1 MEQNTLQSPK
11 CQTADQQKRN
21 SKRRNISTFTQL
33 GVDQK
38 RTMSVQE
45 GQAISQRALQDLKR
59 TLGQILQSPNSKD
72 KYNEET
78 NQNVSNNKQIQE
90 QLQMTGGNAQIYET
104 ISAIGGIGQMQRKE
118 SEMFSIKNTIMAFDD
133 DPYQQSNEG
142 SSHRVVQLKNS
153 QDKSQQSIKHPTK
166 QSVTGMMSH
175 LFQAKV
181 GFVNKPNYAPS
192 VKYEP
197 VKVIHENNQNHVYQ
211 NLKVSHLKQSL
222 SQASLVG
229 SQRSVHHIQQRNS
242 MINSIS
248 SSNNNH
254 IHLFNVVPKSKSRPR
269 KQKETNFTKETYQL
283 LRLLLELYFKKV
295 QVKFRSIGG
304 KMEKDENNLQRL
316 EVKQIKQEINTY
328 QQVATSYK
336 YLRKAFENENLIN
349 YLQKDLDQEEK
360 RIKMLQRNPNLA
372 QKLYPFNKRMGI
384 EQFLNRDKV
393 QGDSEEAAKNDDVH
407 IKINEKFF
415 QSQLDPMDERVQ
427 SSLKFLEKNDYKV
440 DFKRIRQQYEGT
452 MWKQDLKQAIDM
464 KKFVQENLN
473 KNMMEQRWTL
483 NLMRKR
489 GKNPKN
495 LMLIN

>member
-1 MEQNTLQSPK
+1 MEVQISIPREIWALKKFVIQDSGSLGQEQINKNTSGVYQAQASNNLQQQQKIEQNTLQSPK
-11 CQTADQQKRN
+11 CQTASQQKRN
-21 SKRRNISTFTQL
+21 GKRRNISTFTQL

-45 GQAISQRALQDLKR
+45 GQAISQRALKDLKR

-72 KYNEET
+72 KYIEET
-78 NQNVSNNKQIQE
+78 NKNVSNNKQIQD

-104 ISAIGGIGQMQRKE
+104 ISAIGGIGQMQRKD

-133 DPYQQSNEG
+133 DPYQQSKEG
-142 SSHRVVQLKNS
+142 SSQRGLQVKNT
-153 QDKSQQSIKHPTK
+153 QDKSNI
-166 QSVTGMMSH
+166 G
-175 LFQAKV
+175 
-181 GFVNKPNYAPS
+181 
-192 VKYEP
+192 
-197 VKVIHENNQNHVYQ
+197 
-211 NLKVSHLKQSL
+211 
-222 SQASLVG
+222 
-229 SQRSVHHIQQRNS
+229 
-242 MINSIS
+242 

-254 IHLFNVVPKSKSRPR
+254 IHLFNAVPKSKLRLR
-269 KQKETNFTKETYQL
+269 EQKETYFTKETYQL

-295 QVKFRSIGG
+295 QVKFRFIGG
-304 KMEKDENNLQRL
+304 KLKTSPFIGSSQKLPHLSQMEKDENNLQRL